1 LWYLKYLNFGYSNNS
16 TDPTELL
23 VLKAIQHTQ
32 SDNTSML
39 KAIIKGNR
47 LVNKIN
53 IEHYKGH
60 FLVSYK
66 MKKKVEINRDTEN
79 KKK

>member
-1 LWYLKYLNFGYSNNS
+1 
-16 TDPTELL
+16 
-23 VLKAIQHTQ
+23 
-32 SDNTSML
+32 ML

-66 MKKKVEINRDTEN
+66 MKKVEINRVTGNQQLYRKIFSLAEN
-79 KKK
+79 IRLFQKKKFLFTRNVFLL